1 MPTNS
6 SSGNAGMGLGMGNV
20 GKKKD
25 IFVNEGYG
33 VKLVMQNAEQLN
45 HGHWESIENKIKFLK
60 N

>member
-1 MPTNS
+1 
-6 SSGNAGMGLGMGNV
+6 MGLGMGNV